1 VQILRS
7 AARANKLTMPS
18 QERFMSERALLNP
31 GANCWTTSEVIN
43 TGLLVDGRAY
53 YRAFYHAARAAKSYI
68 LMSGWQF
75 DSDASLLRGAD
86 AKEIGEEAPLLSLLN
101 NLCNANPALQVF
113 ILAWDFSSLYSLDRE
128 WFQEW
133 YFNWTTN
140 ERLKFSFDCCDS
152 FDASHHQK
160 FVVIDGKVAFVG
172 GLDLCSG
179 RWDERDHRVDNP
191 LRVNADQSSYGSFHD
206 IQSYHAG
213 PVAHKLAELF
223 KTRWKVV
230 CGNELQLPLEPEE
243 TSAPHVELTVP
254 IAAKSV
260 AISRTMAPTS
270 GAGEPVREIRRLF
283 LDAIDAAE
291 HLIYVENQYFSSEAL
306 CKALLDR
313 MSDKTRPLLEII
325 LMIAKDA
332 DALLEQLS
340 IGIAQARVI
349 RRLKE
354 AARETGHC
362 LGVYYP
368 VSVGASGEEL
378 PTYIHSK
385 LLLVDDRFL
394 SVGSANMN
402 NRSMGYDTEL
412 NVAWEGRA
420 GGSVA
425 RSIRDV
431 RVNLLAEHTGIDSA
445 AGKEL
450 LRVKGLV
457 RYLDGLADGKA
468 SRLRHHP
475 VRSISEEYEWLKSI
489 LPDGLP
495 FDFEA
500 CADPESVYE
509 QLSATEDSLFS
520 RGVTSLKSWLQ
531 NFGRISTAANSEPAT
546 LSRPAHP
553 GSRALP
559 APPSSEA
566 HKSAALNPAP
576 HDSDTR

>member
-31 GANCWTTSEVIN
+31 GANCWTIPEVIN

-101 NLCNANPALQVF
+101 NLCNENPALQVF

-230 CGNELQLPLEPEE
+230 CGNELQLPLEAEE

-412 NVAWEGRA
+412 NVSWEGRA

-457 RYLDGLADGKA
+457 RYLDGLVDGKA

-509 QLSATEDSLFS
+509 QLSAKEDSLFS

-531 NFGRISTAANSEPAT
+531 NFGRISTAANSEPAKT
-546 LSRPAHP
+546 
-553 GSRALP
+553 
-559 APPSSEA
+559 
-566 HKSAALNPAP
+566 
-576 HDSDTR
+576 